1 MIKKLRTRF
10 IIISMLSVFLVL
22 FITMAAINIS
32 NYVVVRND
40 VTNTLTEIV
49 KQGTKEPG
57 EGGPGDKKQPSK
69 VELRQE
75 HYFIVSFNNDGTIK
89 ETNDKIPWHKIR
101 GMRNYVAHEY
111 GSIDLDIVWYAATN
125 SINDLKSFC
134 ADWISAHSAT

>member
-1 MIKKLRTRF
+1 MCIPSF
-10 IIISMLSVFLVL
+10 GELVGH
-22 FITMAAINIS
+22 
-32 NYVVVRND
+32 
-40 VTNTLTEIV
+40 LTD
-49 KQGTKEPG
+49 T
-57 EGGPGDKKQPSK
+57 
-69 VELRQE
+69 
-75 HYFIVSFNNDGTIK
+75 FK